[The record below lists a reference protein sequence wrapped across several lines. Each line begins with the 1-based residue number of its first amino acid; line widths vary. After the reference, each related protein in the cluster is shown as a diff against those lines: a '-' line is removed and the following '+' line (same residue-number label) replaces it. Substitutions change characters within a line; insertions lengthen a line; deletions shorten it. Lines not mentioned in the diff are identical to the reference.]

1 LFQGVAVTV
10 VVQNDDVWSERGCLS
25 DGLVRVSFCD
35 GETSLAEVGKMRVHV
50 VAVMN
55 KQARGG
61 GRIGAVMGDTSN
73 AERVSGPW
81 MPLGIEVANGRG
93 LVRAGVGPNRP

>member
-1 LFQGVAVTV
+1 
-10 VVQNDDVWSERGCLS
+10 
-25 DGLVRVSFCD
+25 
-35 GETSLAEVGKMRVHV
+35 MRVHV

-81 MPLGIEVANGRG
+81 MPL
-93 LVRAGVGPNRP
+93 VRVPKILTKSFPEILTTLR